1 MQIAY
6 DRNDSKALYSLVRQV
21 FGPQPST
28 VVPLKSKDGEVLIKD
43 NEDIMSRWTE
53 HFTDLFDNPSVV
65 DEDIINGLPLSEI
78 IDEMMFKPTLDDIKK
93 TIKEVNTGKAPGLDG
108 IPVEILRS
116 GGDNIAAAIHTLIL
130 EACEG
135 VPVPQDW
142 IDAILISL
150 YKGKGSKSD
159 CGDYRGISLSK
170 FLLNRLITWVCP
182 KIISESQ
189 CGFRSGRGTMDMIF
203 STRQLQEK
211 CIEQHVS
218 LYQVFVDLTKAFDT
232 VNQSALWIILG
243 KLGCP
248 PQFVNM
254 FKQLHRNMKA
264 RVNFNGSLSEPIS
277 IDNGVKQEDI
287 PAPMLFSIYFAM
299 CLVFAF
305 QYCDIGVYI
314 RFRTSGKVFNLRRFN
329 AKSKV
334 FQALVRDLLY
344 ADDADLIAHTEEDM
358 QNIMDIF
365 SRACTAFGLT
375 ISIKKTNAMF
385 TPAFGQPYT
394 EPNILVQGK
403 RLEVVDSFVYL
414 GSTISKGGTLDAEIH
429 QRIAKASVA
438 FGKLEKRVWSDH
450 GITMKTK
457 LCVYDATVVTALLY
471 GSETWTTY
479 RRHIKLLERFHQQSL
494 RRILNIKWI
503 SNTPDTIVLEKAGS
517 SSIEKRIIL
526 DQMRWAGHIVRM
538 EDYRLPKRLFYGEL
552 KRGKRPQHKP
562 RKRFKD
568 VIKDNLKVLNVDPDN
583 WEELAKNRNEWRR
596 LIRTGCDVFEK
607 KRVEHYILKRAL
619 RKQEENDLIASLSQ
633 ELKCIYCGRIL
644 LSKAGLVNHLK
655 SHEERQNQA
664 VYKDSLPPRP
674 ANHTCSICG
683 MVCKSAGGLTRHL
696 RTHKE
701 EAAQPVV
708 PTNVKFM
715 CHICQRTCKT
725 EAGLQS
731 HLRAHG
737 RKAKNEEMAIF

>member
-1 MQIAY
+1 
-6 DRNDSKALYSLVRQV
+6 
-21 FGPQPST
+21 
-28 VVPLKSKDGEVLIKD
+28 
-43 NEDIMSRWTE
+43 
-53 HFTDLFDNPSVV
+53 
-65 DEDIINGLPLSEI
+65 
-78 IDEMMFKPTLDDIKK
+78 
-93 TIKEVNTGKAPGLDG
+93 
-108 IPVEILRS
+108 
-116 GGDNIAAAIHTLIL
+116 
-130 EACEG
+130 
-135 VPVPQDW
+135 
-142 IDAILISL
+142 
-150 YKGKGSKSD
+150 
-159 CGDYRGISLSK
+159 
-170 FLLNRLITWVCP
+170 
-182 KIISESQ
+182 
-189 CGFRSGRGTMDMIF
+189 MDMIF
-203 STRQLQEK
+203 SARQLQEK

-232 VNQSALWIILG
+232 VNRSALWIILG

-277 IDNGVKQEDI
+277 IDNGVKQGDI

-414 GSTISKGGTLDAEIH
+414 GSTISKDGTLDAEIH

-450 GITMKTK
+450 GITIKTK

-538 EDYRLPKRLFYGEL
+538 EDCRLPKRLFCGEL

-596 LIRTGCDVFEK
+596 LISTGCDVFEK
-607 KRVEHYILKRAL
+607 KRVEHSILKRAL

-674 ANHTCSICG
+674 ANHTCSI
-683 MVCKSAGGLTRHL
+683 
-696 RTHKE
+696 
-701 EAAQPVV
+701 
-708 PTNVKFM
+708 
-715 CHICQRTCKT
+715 
-725 EAGLQS
+725 
-731 HLRAHG
+731 
-737 RKAKNEEMAIF
+737 